1 LNVSTLARLNSPER
15 SILLQL
21 KGQIMEEAL
30 LAIIALVNGEFDNPY
45 LLGFGPLS
53 VDFREQVKFI
63 AEQGLKGE
71 ALVIDAK
78 R

>member
-1 LNVSTLARLNSPER
+1 
-15 SILLQL
+15 
-21 KGQIMEEAL
+21 MEEAL